1 MDIGDSMLP
10 NFAPVISKLSYKI
23 IRRSDSKKIN
33 SLSIRANWIFVANE
47 SSSIEE
53 EKVFQREG
61 SATIRYFKVH
71 PRKTFPS
78 LFLTSSA
85 SFVLPFPNSFEKPTT
100 NQPYHRLW
108 WNSAKRQTF
117 EFHDERRSPRYR
129 LSWPSSTSILASP
142 NLLFLPSGGREG
154 DSRHNSAYQS
164 FLQSLPSTVGRNE
177 VEKDRDH
184 LTLN

>member
-78 LFLTSSA
+78 LFLTSIA

-100 NQPYHRLW
+100 NQPYHRLMEF
-108 WNSAKRQTF
+108 SQTSNIRIP
-117 EFHDERRSPRYR
+117 RREKK
-129 LSWPSSTSILASP
+129 PSISIIVAIFDLHSSFTKPLILPLREEEEATRDIIP
-142 NLLFLPSGGREG
+142 PTNLFYNP
-154 DSRHNSAYQS
+154 
-164 FLQSLPSTVGRNE
+164 SLPSTVGRNE

-184 LTLN
+184 LS